1 MRFTL
6 YRSDCLEVPENCTYL
21 HKVEVTGKDSL
32 IEAVKHDYVVPSI
45 RATTVATT
53 ISSAP
58 TACRSIAITT
68 TATIRKNGSIP
79 QTSLQLSPVLPLRF
93 ITAAIT

>member
-1 MRFTL
+1 MIVYT
-6 YRSDCLEVPENCTYL
+6 TYESSRIS
-21 HKVEVTGKDSL
+21 HYSVNKPMF
-32 IEAVKHDYVVPSI
+32 VPSI

-79 QTSLQLSPVLPLRF
+79 QTLLLLFPVLPLRF
-93 ITAAIT
+93 TTVAIT